1 MIVGGIVLLILLLFA
16 YYGDTYRIQSLRQGP
31 GSIIVVGSAS
41 LRLFRDVV
49 VLIVVADGRILRW
62 V

>member
-1 MIVGGIVLLILLLFA
+1 MIVFDLVLLVSLLLECD
-16 YYGDTYRIQSLRQGP
+16 GDIYRIQFSRQGS

-41 LRLFRDVV
+41 LRLVLDVV
-49 VLIVVADGRILRW
+49 LRIVFTDGKELRL

>member
-1 MIVGGIVLLILLLFA
+1 MIVGDIVLLILLLFA
-16 YYGDTYRIQSLRQGP
+16 YDGDIYRIQSSRQGS

-41 LRLFRDVV
+41 LRLFLDVV
-49 VLIVVADGRILRW
+49 LRIVVADGMLLRW